1 MKLALDSLLL
11 GVLLVSSVV
20 GFIITFLAYWRV
32 RSKRLLLLWAVMV
45 VFVVKSIVLVLPVA
59 LSSMDFLSQGNHTVI
74 FDIVIIALILLSGFL
89 E

>member
-11 GVLLVSSVV
+11 GVMLVSAAA

-32 RSKRLLLLWAVMV
+32 RSKRLLSLWAVMM
-45 VFVVKSIVLVLPVA
+45 VFLIKSVILLIP
-59 LSSMDFLSQGNHTVI
+59 LFISDMDYLSQGNYTVV